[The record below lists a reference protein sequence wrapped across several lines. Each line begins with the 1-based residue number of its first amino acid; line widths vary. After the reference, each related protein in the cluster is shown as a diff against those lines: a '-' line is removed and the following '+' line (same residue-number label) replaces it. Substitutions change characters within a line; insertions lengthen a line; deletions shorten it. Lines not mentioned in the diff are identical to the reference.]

1 METYYPGPVNELWRR
16 ASRIG
21 RPDEFDSQGK
31 AASFECGVSVRVF
44 VAVDEKGVLSSV
56 RFVSNG
62 CGWAVAAAEAAACAI
77 EGKRLKDLHA
87 LEDLE
92 SDIRAVLGPVPGPRD
107 SCVEIAVEAVR
118 DALAEYRRIR
128 AAEWKGET
136 ALICSCFGV
145 SEETIESL
153 SASGEARTVEEI
165 GDLCRAGTGCGS
177 CQMLVREIIYE
188 VLREKD

>member
-1 METYYPGPVNELWRR
+1 MGTFYPGPVNELWRR

-21 RPDEFDSQGK
+21 RPAEFDSKGT

-44 VAVDEKGVLSSV
+44 VLVDEKGVLSSV
-56 RFVSNG
+56 RYVSNG
-62 CGWAVAAAEAAACAI
+62 CGWSVAAAEAATRLI
-77 EGKRLKDLHA
+77 EGKRLRDLHA
-87 LEDLE
+87 LDELE
-92 SDIRAVLGPVPGPRD
+92 SDICTVLGPVPD
-107 SCVEIAVEAVR
+107 SRESCIAIAVEAVR
-118 DALAEYRRIR
+118 DALAEYRRVR

-153 SASGEARTVEEI
+153 SASGEAETVEDI

-177 CQMLVREIIYE
+177 CQILIREIILE
-188 VLREKD
+188 GLR